1 MEGAVHHLD
10 EAGRTVSLAIDDAVA
25 ARASDVHFEPD
36 EDGLVVRIRV
46 DGVVHELRRIP
57 AGGADAVTGR
67 LKSMAKL
74 DVEERALPQTGSL
87 SVLVGG
93 EPLSLRCTVI
103 PTVRGE
109 QVALRIVPDDG
120 DGPAPLPD
128 LDTSAFTD
136 ALERSSGLALVAGPP
151 GSGKTTTAYAALAR
165 LAAPERIVM
174 TLEDP
179 VERTLPGV
187 DHVAVNRAG
196 GPTFAEGQHAV
207 LRAAP
212 DVLLIGEIR
221 DRETALA
228 AVEAAL
234 SGVLVVSTLLATDAA
249 SSIARLA
256 ELGVDRDLISNAVH
270 CVLAQRLVRT
280 LCTRCRTEYTA
291 DEDVR
296 ALLGVSTGDTAPLR
310 LYRSRGCPECDGR
323 GFVGRAPVFEVMPV
337 GDELRDVVRTG
348 TTKEIAAAAGRQGMP
363 LLARNAMQL
372 ARSGATSLEEA
383 LDAVSDL
390 LG

>member
-25 ARASDVHFEPD
+25 ARASDLHFEPLD
-36 EDGLVVRIRV
+36 DGLAVRMRV
-46 DGVVHELRRIP
+46 DGVVHELRRVP
-57 AGGADAVTGR
+57 LGNADAVTRR
-67 LKSMAKL
+67 LKTMARL
-74 DVEERALPQTGSL
+74 DADQRALPQTGGF
-87 SVLVGG
+87 SVLSGG
-93 EPLSLRCTVI
+93 EQLSLRCTVI

-109 QVALRIVPDDG
+109 QVALRFVPAV
-120 DGPAPLPD
+120 DGPAPLPE
-128 LDTSAFTD
+128 LESSAFTA
-136 ALERSSGLALVAGPP
+136 ALERSSGLALVVGPP
-151 GSGKTTTAYAALAR
+151 GSGKTTTAYAALNR
-165 LAAPERIVM
+165 LASPERIVM

-179 VERTLPGV
+179 VERMLPGV
-187 DHVAVNRAG
+187 DHVAVNTAG
-196 GPTFAEGQHAV
+196 GPTFADGQHAV

-280 LCTRCRTEYTA
+280 LCSRCRTEYAA

-310 LYRSRGCPECDGR
+310 LFRPRGCPECEGL

-337 GDELRDVVRTG
+337 ADELRDVVRTG
-348 TTKEIAAAAGRQGMP
+348 TTQEIAAAAGRQGMP

-383 LDAVSDL
+383 LDAISDL